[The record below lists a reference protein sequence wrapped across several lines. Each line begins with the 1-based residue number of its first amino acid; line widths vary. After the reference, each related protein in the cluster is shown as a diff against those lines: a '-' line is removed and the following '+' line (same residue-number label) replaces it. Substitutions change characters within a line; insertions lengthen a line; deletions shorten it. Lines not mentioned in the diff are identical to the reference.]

1 MGLNL
6 LFGSSCYYLEVIRK
20 GNVSPKKL
28 IGFDDRNARL
38 TRCRSRPCVTPST
51 YVRVELPFYDLLSK
65 LIKIRLCPK
74 ICALT
79 AQASA
84 TYTARGYLIVIS

>member
-38 TRCRSRPCVTPST
+38 TRCRGRASHLAPMFGWSCPLTIFSLSLLKYDSVLK
-51 YVRVELPFYDLLSK
+51 YVL
-65 LIKIRLCPK
+65 
-74 ICALT
+74 
-79 AQASA
+79 
-84 TYTARGYLIVIS
+84 